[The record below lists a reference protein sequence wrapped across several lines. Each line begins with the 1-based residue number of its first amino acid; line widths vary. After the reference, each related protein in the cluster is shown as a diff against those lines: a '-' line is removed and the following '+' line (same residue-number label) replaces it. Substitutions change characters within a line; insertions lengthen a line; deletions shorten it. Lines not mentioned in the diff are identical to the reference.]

1 MNKPHISKGWWA
13 VIIIAAVVI
22 IDQALKVWVKLNFAL
37 YEDLRITDWFILR
50 FVENNGM
57 AFGMEWGPKLFL
69 TWFRIIAVGV
79 MFYYIYRLRKRE
91 DVPTGYV
98 ICISLIAAGALGNV
112 IDCIAYGLIF
122 NESTPVSV
130 AQIFPPGGGYESIF
144 HGRVVDMFY
153 FPLFTWPNWVPLVG
167 GSEFFQPV
175 FNFADACLSVSVI
188 VLVCFYSK
196 YLVTDNNDEDQKA
209 ATPAGDKP
217 RDTQP

>member
-1 MNKPHISKGWWA
+1 
-13 VIIIAAVVI
+13 
-22 IDQALKVWVKLNFAL
+22 
-37 YEDLRITDWFILR
+37 
-50 FVENNGM
+50 M
-57 AFGMEWGPKLFL
+57 A
-69 TWFRIIAVGV
+69 
-79 MFYYIYRLRKRE
+79 
-91 DVPTGYV
+91 
-98 ICISLIAAGALGNV
+98 CISLIAAGALGNV

-153 FPLFTWPNWVPLVG
+153 FPLFTWPDWVPLLG

-196 YLVTDNNDEDQKA
+196 YLVAEEKKNENAHSDA
-209 ATPAGDKP
+209 ANPQNHDS
-217 RDTQP
+217 

>member
-1 MNKPHISKGWWA
+1 MNKSHISKGWLA
-13 VIIIAAVVI
+13 VIIIATVVI
-22 IDQALKVWVKLNFAL
+22 IDQALKIWVKCNFAL

-57 AFGMEWGPKLFL
+57 AFGMEWGPKVFL

-79 MFYYIYRLRKRE
+79 MIYYLYKLRTNEK
-91 DVPTGYV
+91 VPAGYV
-98 ICISLIAAGALGNV
+98 ACISLIAAGALGNV

-153 FPLFTWPNWVPLVG
+153 FPLFTWPDWVPLLG

-196 YLVTDNNDEDQKA
+196 YLVAEEKKNENSHSD
-209 ATPAGDKP
+209 ATNPQNHDS
-217 RDTQP
+217 